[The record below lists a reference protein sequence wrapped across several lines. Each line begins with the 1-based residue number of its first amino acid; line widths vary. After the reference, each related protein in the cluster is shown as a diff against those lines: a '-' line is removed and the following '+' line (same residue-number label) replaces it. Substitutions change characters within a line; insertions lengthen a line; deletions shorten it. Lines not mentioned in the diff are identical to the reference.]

1 MHSVGVSAVS
11 ACEHFKPPRCFG
23 GAPARR
29 PGHGAR
35 AAISEA
41 RGLSGA
47 CTNSAS
53 SSQYMLTPVKSLSVA
68 LASSATFS
76 TCERLGASGGEAAA
90 GGPLQGG
97 PLHARVHCR
106 VRWPAAPQSRSA
118 GAVAPQA
125 GGPLQGGALQARVV
139 VPPCDNITC
148 TRSCIGRAL
157 PWDALYVSALQAP
170 FPAHR
175 PLYWTSQRAL
185 QASCPGYLS
194 GVQTQPAGH
203 MRKLHAA
210 LLSCATCTCAEP
222 PPLLQGHRAIGIPEQ
237 QVHGQPE
244 GCGWSP
250 CPARSQR

>member
-1 MHSVGVSAVS
+1 M
-11 ACEHFKPPRCFG
+11 
-23 GAPARR
+23 
-29 PGHGAR
+29 
-35 AAISEA
+35 
-41 RGLSGA
+41 
-47 CTNSAS
+47 
-53 SSQYMLTPVKSLSVA
+53 
-68 LASSATFS
+68 
-76 TCERLGASGGEAAA
+76 
-90 GGPLQGG
+90 
-97 PLHARVHCR
+97 
-106 VRWPAAPQSRSA
+106 RWPAAPQSRSA

-157 PWDALYVSALQAP
+157 PWDALYVSALHACGMTMLAWICRDIEAMHCWTGVQEL
-170 FPAHR
+170 PAHR

-222 PPLLQGHRAIGIPEQ
+222 PPLLQGHRAMGIPEQ